1 MGVECDG
8 TCAEPGLNLRIPRKK
23 EQRMEATRLKEEGN
37 RLFQQ
42 QEFRQAID
50 VYTQALRA
58 VGDDSA
64 LRATLLSNRSACHLK
79 LGSYKECLV
88 DSEEITSKYDPSHSK
103 ALYRTA
109 QAYIGLGDYKN
120 AHIYLLKLLH
130 YDKNNA
136 ECIMLLRQV
145 KQRLQV
151 ENDTNNGNNTNVGT
165 ILKLITA
172 SIVGDDYSKVES
184 HINDMKGL
192 LGLLADDAVHAVDF
206 GRKNGVHLFGSIYAN
221 RSHNAVQSDVIL
233 HVFRIFAAAS
243 SHKDFI
249 AKYTCVESN
258 NQLVHLTDQG
268 TYKLNIHSICSILGE
283 HENEVRKTCIYILTN
298 AMKWLPPYHVTQDA
312 QGNSEY
318 SSYLSTD
325 MKSALVRAV
334 TTVVTD
340 VNRSFT
346 DDSSS
351 EVYSLAIDLFASLLS
366 AECMDHFTPPKL
378 IDYRMESLEERKE
391 RFQLQNYMKLRSKG
405 YATLGVEDY
414 YLLEHLINSLHHS
427 SLMIRQRASVGINKL
442 VTSYDNDEQIKATI
456 LGPKY
461 VSNTGDESC
470 AVTKEKYLF
479 RAELTH
485 ALFIAR
491 PELGVWFLQQG
502 EPNGVKQLM
511 YLVAT
516 NEIKC
521 QEIAAEC
528 LCLIA
533 SSESGTP
540 LLSPLIPTGAME
552 TLLKSNNTAVAS
564 AAASTMTKLSLK
576 AKALQEESPEIAHV
590 MNTATTVL
598 KQQSGKSKVDPN
610 DLSVERA
617 IEVIAAMITKSH
629 IKEEFTHGS
638 YRIAATAVN
647 ALLGLPVELYATK
660 RSPVPYGLVYILS
673 ALTVTNHELK
683 AIALADK
690 GMTPEQFDKINELQK
705 IKPQEDKETGA
716 VVGDAPEEKDADTTD
731 LCSRRIVKLCS
742 LNIIS
747 VLAKVIVLP
756 EVSAAAKELSVRT
769 LRQICVVEKVR
780 GLMMQ
785 QGGLKACCAV
795 ASDHAVDKKARLE
808 AAHAVSKALISID
821 PTLLTEHLRMASFSP
836 LLYLCRDGEAN
847 NLQQFEALLALTNL
861 VAVGPGEQQKLCSEK
876 GVRDV
881 HYLMFSDHKMV
892 QRAAT
897 EVLCNMAVCE
907 DVLSMLRV
915 PDKVRLW
922 LGLCEEYNYASNA
935 QSDESY
941 NIQQDESFLV
951 ARAAAG
957 TLAYSLC
964 DPLVAKACVE
974 EGINSTF
981 LHLLQTNNIELLHRA
996 LVMILEFIC
1005 CSTDP
1010 DVSVNAEHI
1019 KYLQREEKVV
1029 IIIKTIQGTKHQLLE
1044 PVASEIVAKLSR

>member
-1 MGVECDG
+1 ME
-8 TCAEPGLNLRIPRKK
+8 EL
-23 EQRMEATRLKEEGN
+23 EATQLKEAGN

-42 QEFRQAID
+42 QEYRQAID
-50 VYTQALRA
+50 MYTQALRA
-58 VGDDSA
+58 VGDDDT
-64 LRATLLSNRSACHLK
+64 LRATLLSNRSVCQLK
-79 LGSYKECLV
+79 IGNYKECLE
-88 DSEEITSKYDPSHSK
+88 DSQEITSKYDPSHGK
-103 ALYRTA
+103 ALYRAA
-109 QAYIGLGDYKN
+109 QAYIGLGDFKN

-136 ECIMLLRQV
+136 ECVTLLRQV
-145 KQRLQV
+145 KQQLQV
-151 ENDTNNGNNTNVGT
+151 ENSATNGNNTNVGT
-165 ILKLITA
+165 ILKLIA
-172 SIVGDDYSKVES
+172 CSISNDNYSGVES

-192 LGLLADDAVHAVDF
+192 LGLLVDDSVHAMDF
-206 GRKNGVHLFGSIYAN
+206 GRKNGVHLFGSIYEN
-221 RSHNAVQSDVIL
+221 KNNCDVHKDVL
-233 HVFRIFAAAS
+233 LNVFRIFSAAT
-243 SHKDFI
+243 SHRDFVSR
-249 AKYTCVESN
+249 YTCVECSD
-258 NQLVHLTDQG
+258 QLVYFAEQG
-268 TYKLNIHSICSILGE
+268 HYKLNVYSICSIMGE
-283 HENEVRKTCIYILTN
+283 QENDVRKACIYILTN
-298 AMKWLPPYHVTQDA
+298 VLKWMPPYNITQDP
-312 QGNSEY
+312 QGNIEY
-318 SSYLSTD
+318 NSYLPND
-325 MKSALVRAV
+325 MKSALIRAI
-334 TTVVTD
+334 TAVVID
-340 VNRSFT
+340 VNRCFT
-346 DDSSS
+346 DDGGNSD
-351 EVYSLAIDLFASLLS
+351 VYSLAIDLLAALLS
-366 AECMDHFTPPKL
+366 NECMDHFTPPKL

-391 RFQLQNYMKLRSKG
+391 RFQLQNYMKLRSKA
-405 YATLGVEDY
+405 YACTGVDDY

-427 SLMIRQRASVGINKL
+427 ALSIRQRASVGINKL
-442 VTSYDNDEQIKATI
+442 LASYDNDEQIKTTI

-461 VSNTGDESC
+461 VCNAGEDSSS
-470 AVTKEKYLF
+470 VIKEKYLF

-502 EPNGVKQLM
+502 EPNGVKQLL
-511 YLVAT
+511 YLVVT

-533 SSESGTP
+533 SSEAGTP
-540 LLSPLIPTGAME
+540 LLSSVIPTGAME
-552 TLLKSNNTAVAS
+552 LLLKSNNAAIAS

-590 MNTATTVL
+590 MNTATTIL
-598 KQQSGKSKVDPN
+598 KQQSGSNKVDPN

-647 ALLGLPVELYATK
+647 ALLGLPVEQYATK

-683 AIALADK
+683 SIALADK

-716 VVGDAPEEKDADTTD
+716 VVGDAPEEKDSDTSD
-731 LCSRRIVKLCS
+731 LCGRRIIKLCS

-747 VLAKVIVLP
+747 VLSKVISLP
-756 EVSAAAKELSVRT
+756 EVSAAAKEGSVRT

-785 QGGLKACCAV
+785 QGGLKACCDV
-795 ASDHAVDKKARLE
+795 ASDKAADKKARLE
-808 AAHAVSKALISID
+808 AAHAVSKSLISID
-821 PTLLTEHLRMASFSP
+821 PNLLTEHLRMASIGP
-836 LLYLCRDGEAN
+836 LIYLCRDSDAN

-861 VAVGPGEQQKLCSEK
+861 VAVGQVEQQRLCTEK

-897 EVLCNMAVCE
+897 EVLCNMAGCD
-907 DVLSMLRV
+907 DVLSMLRT

-922 LGLCEEYNYASNA
+922 LGLCEEYDHASHSQA
-935 QSDESY
+935 DDSY
-941 NIQQDESFLV
+941 NINHDESFLV

-964 DPLVAKACVE
+964 DPLVSKACVE

-981 LHLLQTNNIELLHRA
+981 LHLLQSNNIELLHRA

-1005 CSTDP
+1005 CSSDA
-1010 DVSVNAEHI
+1010 DASVNVDHT
-1019 KYLQREEKVV
+1019 KYLQQEKKIM

-1044 PVASEIVAKLSR
+1044 PIASEIVTKCNL